1 MYKLIACL
9 ELMSRAGL
17 WWSLSS
23 CCSRQWPSLALEVT
37 RWHWHSGAGTTEK
50 AFLTKP
56 ETTRRSPGFTLP
68 PTLET
73 WQCLAKQF
81 KKTDGTGPKS
91 GLDWRTPWIETSHFK
106 LVGVRKFRHFCGLK
120 HASNSYWYLLASARS
135 LGTGSE
141 IQTQVLGQLFLLE
154 IHLLPVPNAHKA
166 KCKDSFASSLFEIYK
181 SSI

>member
-1 MYKLIACL
+1 MVDFSCNCITIPEVMNFFILFYFIFMYKLIACL

-17 WWSLSS
+17 WWSLSF

-37 RWHWHSGAGTTEK
+37 RWHWHSGAGATEK

-73 WQCLAKQF
+73 WQCLAEQF

-91 GLDWRTPWIETSHFK
+91 GLDWRT
-106 LVGVRKFRHFCGLK
+106 L
-120 HASNSYWYLLASARS
+120 
-135 LGTGSE
+135 
-141 IQTQVLGQLFLLE
+141 
-154 IHLLPVPNAHKA
+154 
-166 KCKDSFASSLFEIYK
+166 
-181 SSI
+181 